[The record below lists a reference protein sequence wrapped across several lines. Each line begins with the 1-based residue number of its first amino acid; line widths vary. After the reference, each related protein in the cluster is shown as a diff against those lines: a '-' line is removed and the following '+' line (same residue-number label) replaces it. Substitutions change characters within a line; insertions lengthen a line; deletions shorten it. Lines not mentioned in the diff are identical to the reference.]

1 MIRETTV
8 LGLASE
14 AAVQLSGTEEEGHA
28 GIQADNATADKDSP
42 VAVLQLQ
49 HGAPVQ
55 QGELQE
61 LQHQGA
67 SVEGLQQHQ
76 GPPVQ
81 QGALQE
87 LMQEQPVEVLQSQE
101 QLVQQGEPVQER
113 GRAGEQDAMFETLC
127 SELLSAISLL
137 NTSMSEILDLK
148 EELLSHTLPGSLLI
162 RLAVATGRLFRSC
175 CDVFTPGSE
184 LVRLVRRYS
193 APWEQSRE
201 VLQKLHAHTDRSQG
215 LLSVAVRRLQLLDAN
230 SRRTHQQQRVQDWER
245 LFAKLMSSKTVG
257 GRWRFRLDSLKQRDL
272 EGRLLDS
279 RPPHSAPVWPER
291 GGAETQEAADGLTDR
306 EEPGSDSDREGRVS
320 DEADS
325 DVDSEHPLLRETVD
339 MGTQTDRGTE
349 DTESQ
354 TDRGT
359 EETETQTD
367 RGTEDRQTWTGD
379 PQLHRSLCVGV
390 SAVTGSG
397 SSCESGLWVLVS
409 YGGQQQ
415 RMCVSGSGV
424 GPGRKHVR
432 ISEGEPAPPAG
443 VSSVA
448 PPSGILRTSPPKQDP
463 APGAA
468 GEEELRFQEEACSR
482 TLGVS
487 LYRHDDSLIGEGCVS
502 LPQDVPSVRG
512 SVLGSPQCHS
522 VSVPLFSGQAPQLS
536 ASLTLSLRWLEE
548 ELPRWAHRTT
558 QAWSLAEVLL
568 QATGV
573 DLSELSP
580 EELLQRLQR
589 PALSEACTSP
599 IAWPRQEPQL
609 WDSSTAPVASLL
621 TGPELQDACCSALSP
636 QLGLEQALAHCVREL
651 DQVKEE
657 HSRAI
662 AELKERHRRQVC
674 SLLEREELAGIDPA
688 SSPAPQTGLDP
699 DEGSG

>member
-1 MIRETTV
+1 MHRNRAISSSAISKAVSWASGGDLAGAIETLLTAIAVIKQSRVSSDERCRVLLSALKDCLHSIEAKSYGSRKRPRSHSRTHSWDSARRHRERSHI

-162 RLAVATGRLFRSC
+162 RLAVATGRLFR
-175 CDVFTPGSE
+175 
-184 LVRLVRRYS
+184 
-193 APWEQSRE
+193 
-201 VLQKLHAHTDRSQG
+201 RSQG

-306 EEPGSDSDREGRVS
+306 E
-320 DEADS
+320 
-325 DVDSEHPLLRETVD
+325 
-339 MGTQTDRGTE
+339 
-349 DTESQ
+349 
-354 TDRGT
+354 
-359 EETETQTD
+359 
-367 RGTEDRQTWTGD
+367 
-379 PQLHRSLCVGV
+379 
-390 SAVTGSG
+390 
-397 SSCESGLWVLVS
+397 
-409 YGGQQQ
+409 
-415 RMCVSGSGV
+415 
-424 GPGRKHVR
+424 
-432 ISEGEPAPPAG
+432 
-443 VSSVA
+443 
-448 PPSGILRTSPPKQDP
+448 
-463 APGAA
+463 
-468 GEEELRFQEEACSR
+468 
-482 TLGVS
+482 
-487 LYRHDDSLIGEGCVS
+487 
-502 LPQDVPSVRG
+502 DVPSVRG

-662 AELKERHRRQVC
+662 AELKERHRF
-674 SLLEREELAGIDPA
+674 GP
-688 SSPAPQTGLDP
+688 G
-699 DEGSG
+699 